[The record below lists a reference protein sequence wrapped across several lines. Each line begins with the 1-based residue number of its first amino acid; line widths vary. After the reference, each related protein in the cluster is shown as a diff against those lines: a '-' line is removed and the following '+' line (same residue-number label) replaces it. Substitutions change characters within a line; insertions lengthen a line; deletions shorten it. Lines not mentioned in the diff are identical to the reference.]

1 MPERLNE
8 DPVTSML
15 ERLAGDVA
23 ASCDDAF
30 YRSWPQSCVTP
41 KRAGAENTTIRIRW

>member
-30 YRSWPQSCVTP
+30 YRSWPPPYVTP
-41 KRAGAENTTIRIRW
+41 KRADAVSTTPRTRW